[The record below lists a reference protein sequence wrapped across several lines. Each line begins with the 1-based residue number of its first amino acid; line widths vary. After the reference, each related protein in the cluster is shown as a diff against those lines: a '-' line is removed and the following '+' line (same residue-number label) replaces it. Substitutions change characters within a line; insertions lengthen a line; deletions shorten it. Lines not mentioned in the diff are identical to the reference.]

1 MLVVAGTVGASF
13 TSDIAIDDV
22 IIKDGACGLPM
33 DCDFE
38 KDECLWKQ
46 AKGKLD
52 DFDWLRGKGG
62 TQSRFT
68 GPTVDHTLGTDK
80 GNIFLHTI
88 LVD

>member
-1 MLVVAGTVGASF
+1 M
-13 TSDIAIDDV
+13 
-22 IIKDGACGLPM
+22 IIKDGSCGLPM

-46 AKGKLD
+46 VKGGND

-68 GPTVDHTLGTDK
+68 GPRVDHTLGTDR
-80 GNIFLHTI
+80 GNIRWLCLFLYMLI
-88 LVD
+88 ALWLWIGVDLHSFL